1 MLWTIKLEEKLEK
14 WDVLQGNFLSI
25 ARRITLIK
33 ASLSNTIIYHMS
45 MLLLHKTIIERMEK
59 VKRRFFRQG
68 GKLKRKY
75 HFVRWENICKAEKKD
90 GLGVTSCF
98 KA

>member
-1 MLWTIKLEEKLEK
+1 
-14 WDVLQGNFLSI
+14 
-25 ARRITLIK
+25 
-33 ASLSNTIIYHMS
+33 MS

-59 VKRRFFRQG
+59 VKRRFFWQG

-90 GLGVTSCF
+90 GLGVPSCF